1 MGDLKNF
8 KLINY
13 TQCSQNHTE
22 MVIVNGFKQHLLEKG
37 ASLDINLSAEIDVT
51 IRDRTVRHIDYSS
64 TIISMSPTEETKDT
78 EAYKNKDKLSL
89 LDNGYVQKT
98 FLPVSPDEK
107 DNNADW
113 KFRPYESAI
122 FISERFFRKVSP
134 ETGKKI
140 MNQYTSSFGEYC
152 VNTRNPITV
161 FNTEHKDQ
169 VMFTSIVPTN
179 VEVEFDKTRFFNNS
193 KIENYIEH
201 RDEMKKQNI
210 PGADEILSNKEHF
223 LYNFWHSYTQPGVQ
237 EELEDIECFIF
248 IFGEKLEPIMIP
260 D

>member
-13 TQCSQNHTE
+13 TQCPQSHSE
-22 MVIVNGFKQHLLEKG
+22 MVIVNGYKQNLLEKG
-37 ASLDINLSAEIDVT
+37 SSLDINLSAEIDVT
-51 IRDRTVRHIDYSS
+51 IRDRVVKNINYSH

-78 EAYKNKDKLSL
+78 EAYKNKDKLAL
-89 LDNGYVQKT
+89 LGNGYVQKT
-98 FLPVSPDEK
+98 FLPMSTDEN

-122 FISERFFRKVSP
+122 FISKRFFKEP
-134 ETGKKI
+134 LLETGEKLI
-140 MNQYTSSFGEYC
+140 NQYTQSFGEYC

-161 FNTEHKDQ
+161 FDTENPDE
-169 VMFTSIVPTN
+169 VVFASIVPINTD
-179 VEVEFDKTRFFNNS
+179 VEFDKKRFFSNS
-193 KIENYIEH
+193 KLEDYIVYRE
-201 RDEMKKQNI
+201 EMKKQNLS
-210 PGADEILSNKEHF
+210 GADEILSNKEHF
-223 LYNFWHSYTQPGVQ
+223 LYNFWHSYTRPGVQ